1 MIIHP
6 LFIEI
11 AQVGI
16 LLFVAP
22 AFAGWVKMVKCWF
35 QGRTAPSLFQP
46 YRDIRK
52 LFAKDV
58 TLAENASWIFRF
70 TPYLVFGV
78 SVMAGGIIPIL
89 STDLPLSATADV
101 IALVALFAIA
111 RFFTALAGM
120 DIGTAFGG
128 MGSSREMTIAS
139 LAEPAMLM
147 AVFAVSLVSKSTS
160 LSQMAFVI
168 SQGHSML
175 RPSLVFALMAFIL
188 IALAETG
195 RVPVDNP
202 ATHLELTMIHEAMIL
217 EYSGRHLALIE
228 WASMM
233 KLFLFTVLGIA
244 SFFPWGI
251 AQNDD
256 LLSVFLSLSRPR
268 CSSWGSSGSGLVL
281 IETGLAKMR
290 IFRITE
296 FLGSAFL
303 FATTRDAVV
312 FHAGIED
319 DENRHGMSASSKVAI
334 GCLAA

>member
-1 MIIHP
+1 LDLHP
-6 LFIEI
+6 FLIEL
-11 AQVGI
+11 AQVAV

-22 AFAGWVKMVKCWF
+22 LFAGWVKMLKCWF
-35 QGRTAPSLFQP
+35 QGRSSPSLFQP
-46 YRDIRK
+46 FRDIRK
-52 LFAKDV
+52 LFSKDV
-58 TLAENASWIFRF
+58 ILAENASWIFRF
-70 TPYLVFGV
+70 TPYLVFGI

-89 STDLPLSATADV
+89 SRDLPLSATADV

-147 AVFAVSLVSKSTS
+147 AVFAVSLVGKSTS
-160 LSQMAFVI
+160 LSQMSSVI
-168 SQGHSML
+168 AQGHSLL
-175 RPSLVFALMAFIL
+175 RPSLVFALLAFIL
-188 IALAETG
+188 IAIAETG

-228 WASMM
+228 WAGMM
-233 KLFLFTVLGIA
+233 KLFLFVALGIA

-251 AQNDD
+251 PPHGTPASIVVA
-256 LLSVFLSLSRPR
+256 LLSLLLKLGIV
-268 CSSWGSSGSGLVL
+268 GVGLVL

-303 FATTRDAVV
+303 FAT
-312 FHAGIED
+312 I
-319 DENRHGMSASSKVAI
+319 GMMSYFM
-334 GCLAA
+334 LE

>member
-1 MIIHP
+1 MKIDAFI
-6 LFIEI
+6 IEI
-11 AQVGI
+11 IQIAVLI
-16 LLFVAP
+16 FVAP
-22 AFAGWVKMVKCWF
+22 LFAGWIKMVKCWF
-35 QGRTAPSLFQP
+35 QGRSAPSLFQP
-46 YRDIRK
+46 WRDILK
-52 LFAKDV
+52 LFSKDV

-78 SVMAGGIIPIL
+78 SVIAGGIIPIL
-89 STDLPLSATADV
+89 SMDLPLSATADV

-128 MGSSREMTIAS
+128 MGASREMTIAS

-147 AVFAVSLVSKSTS
+147 AVFAVSLVAKSTS

-168 SQGHSML
+168 SQGHSLL
-175 RPSLVFALMAFIL
+175 RPSLVFALLAFIL
-188 IALAETG
+188 ITLAETG

-233 KLFLFTVLGIA
+233 KLFLFAVLGIA

-251 AQNDD
+251 TRSGDPFSFVIALCV
-256 LLSVFLSLSRPR
+256 LLLKLGGIGVI
-268 CSSWGSSGSGLVL
+268 LVL

-290 IFRITE
+290 VFRITE

-303 FATTRDAVV
+303 FAT
-312 FHAGIED
+312 I
-319 DENRHGMSASSKVAI
+319 GMMSYFM
-334 GCLAA
+334 LE

>member
-1 MIIHP
+1 MNINPFI
-6 LFIEI
+6 IEI
-11 AQVGI
+11 LQIA
-16 LLFVAP
+16 LLLVLAP
-22 AFAGWVKMVKCWF
+22 VFAGWVKMVKCWL

-46 YRDIRK
+46 YRDITK
-52 LFAKDV
+52 LLSKDV
-58 TLAENASWIFRF
+58 VLAENASWIFRF
-70 TPYLVFGV
+70 TPYLVFGIA
-78 SVMAGGIIPIL
+78 VMAGGIIPIL
-89 STDLPLSATADV
+89 STELLLSATADV

-147 AVFAVSLVSKSTS
+147 AVFAVSLVGKSTS
-160 LSQMAFVI
+160 LSQIVLVI
-168 SQGHSML
+168 SQGHSLL
-175 RPSLVFALMAFIL
+175 RPSLVFALLAFVL

-228 WASMM
+228 WAGMM
-233 KLFLFTVLGIA
+233 KLFLFVVLGIA
-244 SFFPWGI
+244 SFFPAGI
-251 AQNDD
+251 ALSDD
-256 LLSVFLSLSRPR
+256 PVDILMAFPVLLLKLMFVGTS
-268 CSSWGSSGSGLVL
+268 LVL

-290 IFRITE
+290 IFRVTE

-303 FATTRDAVV
+303 FATL
-312 FHAGIED
+312 
-319 DENRHGMSASSKVAI
+319 GMLSYFM
-334 GCLAA
+334 LE

>member
-1 MIIHP
+1 MNINPFIIEF
-6 LFIEI
+6 LQI
-11 AQVGI
+11 AV

-22 AFAGWVKMVKCWF
+22 LFVGWVKMVKCWF
-35 QGRTAPSLFQP
+35 QGRTSPNLMQP

-52 LFAKDV
+52 LLSKDV
-58 TLAENASWIFRF
+58 TIAEEASWIFRF

-147 AVFAVSLVSKSTS
+147 AVFAVSLVSRSTS
-160 LSQMAFVI
+160 LSQMAIVI
-168 SQGHSML
+168 SQGHSLL
-175 RPSLVFALMAFIL
+175 RPSLVFALLAFIL

-228 WASMM
+228 WAGMM
-233 KLFLFTVLGIA
+233 KLFLFVVLGIA

-251 AQNDD
+251 AQQDD
-256 LLSVFLSLSRPR
+256 YLSVAAAFPVLLFKL
-268 CSSWGSSGSGLVL
+268 GVAGVGLVL

-290 IFRITE
+290 IFRVTE

-303 FATTRDAVV
+303 FATL
-312 FHAGIED
+312 
-319 DENRHGMSASSKVAI
+319 GMLSFFM
-334 GCLAA
+334 LE

>member
-1 MIIHP
+1 LTIHP
-6 LFIEI
+6 FFIEI
-11 AQVGI
+11 LQIAV

-22 AFAGWVKMVKCWF
+22 LFVGWVRMVKCWM
-35 QGRTAPSLFQP
+35 QGRTSPPLSQP
-46 YRDIRK
+46 YRDIMK
-52 LFAKDV
+52 LFSKDV
-58 TLAENASWIFRF
+58 TMAENASWIFRF

-78 SVMAGGIIPIL
+78 SVMAAGIIPVL
-89 STDLPLSATADV
+89 SSDLPLAATADV

-147 AVFAVSLVSKSTS
+147 AVFAVSLVGKSTS
-160 LSQMAFVI
+160 LSQIVMVI
-168 SQGHSML
+168 SQGHSLL
-175 RPSLVFALMAFIL
+175 RPSLVFALLAFIL

-228 WASMM
+228 WAGMM
-233 KLFLFTVLGIA
+233 KLYLFVVLGIA

-251 AQNDD
+251 APNDD
-256 LLSVFLSLSRPR
+256 LMSIFIALPILFLKL
-268 CSSWGSSGSGLVL
+268 GFVGIALVL
-281 IETGLAKMR
+281 VETGLAKMR

-303 FATTRDAVV
+303 FATL
-312 FHAGIED
+312 
-319 DENRHGMSASSKVAI
+319 GMLSYFM
-334 GCLAA
+334 LE